1 MGFIACPCPPSFQ
14 WRATPDTHVS
24 VFGVRVERTV
34 VYPALR
40 EDLNAL
46 VKRHIQTVVTSMP
59 SRALNKLES
68 DAADLIAAG
77 MVTLNAKLM
86 GVHDTKLI
94 ARVVETWNFFWDQVL
109 TYVEGVSDKQLSTFL
124 SCSLIKCQVLL
135 PLQTHPL
142 LSSLHRTHK
151 SHRTKSPNRQNG
163 CNSSAMP
170 DHALNHIDVRTIAL
184 RSFRDCVITHLACR
198 LLERFRLENISET
211 FHQPRLQQMYVQ

>member
-1 MGFIACPCPPSFQ
+1 MESHSGYPCEC
-14 WRATPDTHVS
+14 A
-24 VFGVRVERTV
+24 FGVIIERTV

-59 SRALNKLES
+59 NRALNKLES

-109 TYVEGVSDKQLSTFL
+109 TYVEGVSDKQLSFI
-124 SCSLIKCQVLL
+124 SYSLIRCQVLL

-142 LSSLHRTHK
+142 LSSLHK
-151 SHRTKSPNRQNG
+151 SHRAKSPNRQKG
-163 CNSSAMP
+163 CNSSAMS
-170 DHALNHIDVRTIAL
+170 DHASNHIDVRLIAL
-184 RSFRDCVITHLACR
+184 RSFRDCIITHLACR

-211 FHQPRLQQMYVQ
+211 FYQPRLQQMYVQ

>member
-1 MGFIACPCPPSFQ
+1 MGLIACPCSPSFQ

-24 VFGVRVERTV
+24 AFGIIIERTV

-59 SRALNKLES
+59 NRALNKLES

-109 TYVEGVSDKQLSTFL
+109 TYVEGVSDEQLSF
-124 SCSLIKCQVLL
+124 IYF
-135 PLQTHPL
+135 
-142 LSSLHRTHK
+142 
-151 SHRTKSPNRQNG
+151 
-163 CNSSAMP
+163 M
-170 DHALNHIDVRTIAL
+170 
-184 RSFRDCVITHLACR
+184 LAD
-198 LLERFRLENISET
+198 
-211 FHQPRLQQMYVQ
+211 